1 MLFRSRCTLV
11 LKGWRTVT
19 ALPSGFCA
27 VNTTGNPG
35 MAKGGSGDALAGLLG
50 GLTAQGRYGLPPWG
64 AVWLHGRAGDLA
76 AADRGEYGMTPS
88 DLIGQIPYAIKE
100 LVNNEEESES
110 CAG

>member
-1 MLFRSRCTLV
+1 MDGPLECPAVEVDRGMLRLPRRPRDSH
-11 LKGWRTVT
+11 KGDYGR
-19 ALPSGFCA
+19 LFL
-27 VNTTGNPG
+27 
-35 MAKGGSGDALAGLLG
+35 LAGLLG